1 MPLGTA
7 SRVQVHDDRSWR
19 KNGNSS
25 TPSAGIGAHVYHS
38 LDGGETM
45 QDITEAVAHSEGI
58 NIGGH
63 TPVPYFTGGAAL
75 LAFDNGQVAI
85 NRGNA
90 RCNQWLLLAQLPGAV
105 LSLSVDS
112 RMPSSVIH

>member
-1 MPLGTA
+1 M
-7 SRVQVHDDRSWR
+7 
-19 KNGNSS
+19 
-25 TPSAGIGAHVYHS
+25 YHS

-105 LSLSVDS
+105 LSLCVGS

>member
-1 MPLGTA
+1 M
-7 SRVQVHDDRSWR
+7 
-19 KNGNSS
+19 
-25 TPSAGIGAHVYHS
+25 YHS

-45 QDITEAVAHSEGI
+45 QDITEAVAQSEGI

-63 TPVPYFTGGAAL
+63 TPVPYFAAAL

-85 NRGNA
+85 NRGTA
-90 RCNQWLLLAQLPGAV
+90 RSSAWQLLAQLPGAV
-105 LSLSVDS
+105 LSLCVDS